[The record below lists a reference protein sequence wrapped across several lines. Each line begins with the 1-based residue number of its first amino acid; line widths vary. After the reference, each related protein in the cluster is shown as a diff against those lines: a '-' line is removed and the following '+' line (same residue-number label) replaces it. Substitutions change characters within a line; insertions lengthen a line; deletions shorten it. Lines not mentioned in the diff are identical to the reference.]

1 MSNSENLFFLRK
13 TILKKGNKQKFQNI
27 IPAYLNNFLI
37 DIFMM
42 NVPCSSSFCS
52 IFYKILSEKDQ
63 EVFSKISYTTF
74 YYWFRKVV
82 EKQDQLRAQILK
94 SAEFAHELNALNA
107 KNSSAVN
114 VRAAAYNNNLSALEN
129 STKADVVTSPAA
141 ALPEPAVKTS
151 QAPATTFSPGNV
163 SVNNYEVKP
172 SPQVVTDNLSVEE
185 NDPWANTGNDS
196 AQFLTPDEIE
206 KQKKDKER
214 QDYLKTRKEFCP
226 LPVLP
231 LTHLD
236 PDDPRNPVRTSN
248 RYNEIKHQKL
258 FYDQRGMIFD
268 GASAEN
274 ENEYMPIP
282 RLFQLNNELITWDN
296 QVNYAYNYTLKESNG
311 KEQFGSK
318 TSRQIYSFVISNFG
332 PYMGQK
338 CSFWFI
344 NKT

>member
-1 MSNSENLFFLRK
+1 MDKFNCLRIALINK
-13 TILKKGNKQKFQNI
+13 DKKQKVKML
-27 IPAYLNNFLI
+27 IPAFL
-37 DIFMM
+37 DTLLPEIFTMGI
-42 NVPCSSSFCS
+42 PCDLSYCS
-52 IFYKILSEKDQ
+52 IIFKMLSDKDK
-63 EVFSKISYTTF
+63 EAFSNIWYQTF
-74 YYWFRKVV
+74 FVWFRKVV
-82 EKQDQLRAQILK
+82 ENQDQLRAQILK
-94 SAEFAHELNALNA
+94 SAEFAHELNVLNA

-141 ALPEPAVKTS
+141 ALPEAAVKTS
-151 QAPATTFSPGNV
+151 QAPAATFSPGNV

-196 AQFLTPDEIE
+196 ADFLTPDEIE

-214 QDYLKTRKEFCP
+214 QDYLKTRKEYCP

-236 PDDPRNPVRTSN
+236 PDDPRNPVRTGN
-248 RYNEIKHQKL
+248 RYNETKHQKL

-274 ENEYMPIP
+274 ESEYMPIP
-282 RLFQLNNELITWDN
+282 RLFQLNDDLPTWDN
-296 QVNYAYNYTLKESNG
+296 NVIYLYHYTLKEKDGSEN
-311 KEQFGSK
+311 FGSK
-318 TSRQIYSFVISNFG
+318 NSREIYSFVISNFG

>member
-1 MSNSENLFFLRK
+1 MDKFNCLRIALINK
-13 TILKKGNKQKFQNI
+13 DKKQKVKML
-27 IPAYLNNFLI
+27 IPAFL
-37 DIFMM
+37 DTLLPEIFTMGI
-42 NVPCSSSFCS
+42 PCDLSYCS
-52 IFYKILSEKDQ
+52 IIFKMLSDKDK
-63 EVFSKISYTTF
+63 EAFSNIWYQTF
-74 YYWFRKVV
+74 FVWFRKVV
-82 EKQDQLRAQILK
+82 ENQDQLRAQILK

-172 SPQVVTDNLSVEE
+172 SPQVVIDNLSVEE

-196 AQFLTPDEIE
+196 ADFLTPDEIE

-214 QDYLKTRKEFCP
+214 QDYLKTRKEYCP

-236 PDDPRNPVRTSN
+236 PDDPRNPVRTGN
-248 RYNEIKHQKL
+248 RYNETKHQKL

-268 GASAEN
+268 GALSEN
-274 ENEYMPIP
+274 ESEYMPIP
-282 RLFQLNNELITWDN
+282 RLFQLNDDLPTWDN
-296 QVNYAYNYTLKESNG
+296 NVIYLYHYTLKEKDGSEN
-311 KEQFGSK
+311 FGSK
-318 TSRQIYSFVISNFG
+318 NSREIYSFVISNFG

>member
-1 MSNSENLFFLRK
+1 MDKFNCLRIALINK
-13 TILKKGNKQKFQNI
+13 DKKQKVKML
-27 IPAYLNNFLI
+27 IPAFL
-37 DIFMM
+37 DTLLPEIFTMGI
-42 NVPCSSSFCS
+42 PCDLSYCS
-52 IFYKILSEKDQ
+52 IIFKMLSDKDK
-63 EVFSKISYTTF
+63 EAFSNIWYQTF
-74 YYWFRKVV
+74 FVWFRKVV

-141 ALPEPAVKTS
+141 ALPEPAAKTP

-196 AQFLTPDEIE
+196 ADFLTPDEIE

-214 QDYLKTRKEFCP
+214 QDYLKTRKEYCP

-236 PDDPRNPVRTSN
+236 PDDPRNPVRTGN
-248 RYNEIKHQKL
+248 RYNETKHQKL

-268 GASAEN
+268 GASTEN
-274 ENEYMPIP
+274 ESEYMPIP
-282 RLFQLNNELITWDN
+282 RLFQLNDDLPTWDN
-296 QVNYAYNYTLKESNG
+296 NVIYLYHYTLKQKDGSEN
-311 KEQFGSK
+311 FGSK
-318 TSRQIYSFVISNFG
+318 NSREIYSFVISNFG

>member
-1 MSNSENLFFLRK
+1 M
-13 TILKKGNKQKFQNI
+13 
-27 IPAYLNNFLI
+27 
-37 DIFMM
+37 
-42 NVPCSSSFCS
+42 
-52 IFYKILSEKDQ
+52 
-63 EVFSKISYTTF
+63 
-74 YYWFRKVV
+74 
-82 EKQDQLRAQILK
+82 
-94 SAEFAHELNALNA
+94 LNA

-114 VRAAAYNNNLSALEN
+114 VRATAYNNNLSALEN

-196 AQFLTPDEIE
+196 ADFLTPDEIE

-214 QDYLKTRKEFCP
+214 QDYLKTRKEYCP

-236 PDDPRNPVRTSN
+236 PDDPRNPVRTGN
-248 RYNEIKHQKL
+248 RYNETKHQKL

-274 ENEYMPIP
+274 ESEYMPIP
-282 RLFQLNNELITWDN
+282 RLFQLNDDLPTWDN
-296 QVNYAYNYTLKESNG
+296 NVIYLYHYTLKEKDGSEN
-311 KEQFGSK
+311 FGSK
-318 TSRQIYSFVISNFG
+318 NSREIYSFVISNFG

>member
-1 MSNSENLFFLRK
+1 MDKFNCLRIALINK
-13 TILKKGNKQKFQNI
+13 DKKQKVKML
-27 IPAYLNNFLI
+27 IPAFL
-37 DIFMM
+37 DTLLPEIFTMGI
-42 NVPCSSSFCS
+42 PCDLSYCS
-52 IFYKILSEKDQ
+52 IIFKMLSDKDK
-63 EVFSKISYTTF
+63 EAFSNIWYQTF
-74 YYWFRKVV
+74 FVWFRKVV
-82 EKQDQLRAQILK
+82 ENQDQLRAQILK

-114 VRAAAYNNNLSALEN
+114 VRAAAYNNNLSALEKA
-129 STKADVVTSPAA
+129 TKADVVTSPAA

-196 AQFLTPDEIE
+196 ADFLTPDEIE

-231 LTHLD
+231 LNHLD

>member
-1 MSNSENLFFLRK
+1 MDKFNCLRIALINK
-13 TILKKGNKQKFQNI
+13 DKKQKVKML
-27 IPAYLNNFLI
+27 IPAFL
-37 DIFMM
+37 DTLLPEIFTMGI
-42 NVPCSSSFCS
+42 PCDLSYCS
-52 IFYKILSEKDQ
+52 IIFKMLSDKDK
-63 EVFSKISYTTF
+63 EAFSNIWYQTF
-74 YYWFRKVV
+74 FVWFRKVV
-82 EKQDQLRAQILK
+82 ENQDQLRAQILK
-94 SAEFAHELNALNA
+94 NAEFAHELNSLASERITEA
-107 KNSSAVN
+107 N
-114 VRAAAYNNNLSALEN
+114 V
-129 STKADVVTSPAA
+129 DTSPAS
-141 ALPEPAVKTS
+141 ALSEPAVKNS

-185 NDPWANTGNDS
+185 NDPWANTTGNDS
-196 AQFLTPDEIE
+196 ADFLTPDEIE

-214 QDYLKTRKEFCP
+214 QDYLKSRKEYCP

-236 PDDPRNPVRTSN
+236 PDDPRNPVRTGN
-248 RYNEIKHQKL
+248 RYNETKHQKL

-274 ENEYMPIP
+274 ESEYMPIP
-282 RLFQLNNELITWDN
+282 RLFQLNDDLPTWDN
-296 QVNYAYNYTLKESNG
+296 NVIYLYHYTLKEKDGSEN
-311 KEQFGSK
+311 FGSK
-318 TSRQIYSFVISNFG
+318 NSREIYSFVISNFG

>member
-1 MSNSENLFFLRK
+1 MDKFNCLRIALINK
-13 TILKKGNKQKFQNI
+13 DKKQKVKML
-27 IPAYLNNFLI
+27 IPAFL
-37 DIFMM
+37 DTLLPEIFTMGI
-42 NVPCSSSFCS
+42 PCDLSYCS
-52 IFYKILSEKDQ
+52 IIFKMLSDKDK
-63 EVFSKISYTTF
+63 EAFSNIWYQTF
-74 YYWFRKVV
+74 FVWFRKVV
-82 EKQDQLRAQILK
+82 ENQDQLRAQILK

-114 VRAAAYNNNLSALEN
+114 IRAAAYNNNLSALEN

-141 ALPEPAVKTS
+141 ALPEPAAKTS

-214 QDYLKTRKEFCP
+214 QDYLKTRKEYCP

-236 PDDPRNPVRTSN
+236 PDDPRNPVRTGN
-248 RYNEIKHQKL
+248 RYNETKHQKL

-274 ENEYMPIP
+274 ESEYMPIP
-282 RLFQLNNELITWDN
+282 RLFQLNDDLPTWDN
-296 QVNYAYNYTLKESNG
+296 NVIYLYHYTLKQKDGSEN
-311 KEQFGSK
+311 FGSK
-318 TSRQIYSFVISNFG
+318 NSREIYSFVISNFG

-344 NKT
+344 N

>member
-1 MSNSENLFFLRK
+1 MDKFNCLRIALINK
-13 TILKKGNKQKFQNI
+13 DKKQKVKML
-27 IPAYLNNFLI
+27 IPAFL
-37 DIFMM
+37 DTLLPEIFTMGI
-42 NVPCSSSFCS
+42 PCDLSYCS
-52 IFYKILSEKDQ
+52 IIFKMLSDKDK
-63 EVFSKISYTTF
+63 EAFSNIWYQTF
-74 YYWFRKVV
+74 FVWFRKVV
-82 EKQDQLRAQILK
+82 ENQDQLRAQILK
-94 SAEFAHELNALNA
+94 SAEFAHELNVLNA

-141 ALPEPAVKTS
+141 ALPEAAVKTS
-151 QAPATTFSPGNV
+151 QAPAATFSPGNV

-196 AQFLTPDEIE
+196 ADFLTPDEIE

-214 QDYLKTRKEFCP
+214 QDYLKTRKEYCP

-236 PDDPRNPVRTSN
+236 PDDPRNPVRTGN
-248 RYNEIKHQKL
+248 RYNETKHQKL

-274 ENEYMPIP
+274 ESEYMPIP
-282 RLFQLNNELITWDN
+282 RLFQLNDDLPTWDN
-296 QVNYAYNYTLKESNG
+296 NVIYLYHYTLKEKDGN
-311 KEQFGSK
+311 ENFGSK
-318 TSRQIYSFVISNFG
+318 NSREIYSFVISNFG

>member
-1 MSNSENLFFLRK
+1 MDKFNCLRIALINK
-13 TILKKGNKQKFQNI
+13 DKKQKVKML
-27 IPAYLNNFLI
+27 IPAFL
-37 DIFMM
+37 DTLLPEIFTMGI
-42 NVPCSSSFCS
+42 PCDLSYCS
-52 IFYKILSEKDQ
+52 IIFKMLSDKDK
-63 EVFSKISYTTF
+63 EAFSNIWYQTF
-74 YYWFRKVV
+74 FVWFRKVV
-82 EKQDQLRAQILK
+82 ENQDQLRAQILK

-141 ALPEPAVKTS
+141 ALPEPAAKTS

-214 QDYLKTRKEFCP
+214 QDYLKTRKEYCP

-236 PDDPRNPVRTSN
+236 PDDPRNPVRTGN
-248 RYNEIKHQKL
+248 RYNETKHQKL

-274 ENEYMPIP
+274 ESEYMPIP
-282 RLFQLNNELITWDN
+282 RLFQLNDDLPTWDN
-296 QVNYAYNYTLKESNG
+296 NVIYLYHYTLKQKDGSEN
-311 KEQFGSK
+311 FGSK
-318 TSRQIYSFVISNFG
+318 NSREIYSFVISNFG

>member
-1 MSNSENLFFLRK
+1 MDKFNCLRIALINK
-13 TILKKGNKQKFQNI
+13 DKKQKVKML
-27 IPAYLNNFLI
+27 IPAFL
-37 DIFMM
+37 DTLLPEIFTMGI
-42 NVPCSSSFCS
+42 PCDLSYCS
-52 IFYKILSEKDQ
+52 IIFKMLSDKDK
-63 EVFSKISYTTF
+63 EAFSNIWYQTF
-74 YYWFRKVV
+74 FVWFRKVV
-82 EKQDQLRAQILK
+82 ENQDQLRAQILK
-94 SAEFAHELNALNA
+94 NAEFAHEFNALNA

-129 STKADVVTSPAA
+129 STKADFVTSPAA
-141 ALPEPAVKTS
+141 ALPEPAAKTS

-163 SVNNYEVKP
+163 LVNNYEVKP

-185 NDPWANTGNDS
+185 NDPWVNTGNDS
-196 AQFLTPDEIE
+196 ADFLTPDEIE

-214 QDYLKTRKEFCP
+214 QDYIKTRKEYCP

-236 PDDPRNPVRTSN
+236 PDDPRNPVRTGN
-248 RYNEIKHQKL
+248 RYNETKHQKL

-274 ENEYMPIP
+274 ESEYMPIP
-282 RLFQLNNELITWDN
+282 RLFQLNDDLPTWDN
-296 QVNYAYNYTLKESNG
+296 NVIYLYHYTLKEKDGSENI
-311 KEQFGSK
+311 GSK
-318 TSRQIYSFVISNFG
+318 NSREIYSFVISNFG

>member
-1 MSNSENLFFLRK
+1 MDKFNCLRIALINK
-13 TILKKGNKQKFQNI
+13 DKKQKVKML
-27 IPAYLNNFLI
+27 IPAFL
-37 DIFMM
+37 DTLLPEIFTMGI
-42 NVPCSSSFCS
+42 PCDLSYCS
-52 IFYKILSEKDQ
+52 IIFKMLSDKDK
-63 EVFSKISYTTF
+63 EAFSNIWYQTF
-74 YYWFRKVV
+74 FVWFRKVV

-141 ALPEPAVKTS
+141 ALPEPAAKTS

-196 AQFLTPDEIE
+196 ADFLTPDEIE

-214 QDYLKTRKEFCP
+214 QDYLKTRKEYCP

-236 PDDPRNPVRTSN
+236 PDDPRNPVRTGN
-248 RYNEIKHQKL
+248 RYNETKHQKL

-268 GASAEN
+268 GASTEN
-274 ENEYMPIP
+274 ESEYMPIP
-282 RLFQLNNELITWDN
+282 RLFQLNDDLPTWDN
-296 QVNYAYNYTLKESNG
+296 NVIYLYHYTLKQKDGSEN
-311 KEQFGSK
+311 FGSK
-318 TSRQIYSFVISNFG
+318 NSREIYSFVISNFG

>member
-1 MSNSENLFFLRK
+1 MDKFNCLRIALINK
-13 TILKKGNKQKFQNI
+13 DKKQKVKML
-27 IPAYLNNFLI
+27 IPAFL
-37 DIFMM
+37 DTLLPEIFTMGI
-42 NVPCSSSFCS
+42 PCDLSYCS
-52 IFYKILSEKDQ
+52 IIFKMLSDKDK
-63 EVFSKISYTTF
+63 EAFSNIWYQTF
-74 YYWFRKVV
+74 FVWFRKVV
-82 EKQDQLRAQILK
+82 ENQDQLRAQILK

-114 VRAAAYNNNLSALEN
+114 VRATAYNNNLSALEN

-196 AQFLTPDEIE
+196 ADFLTPDEIE

-214 QDYLKTRKEFCP
+214 QDYLKSRKEYCP

-236 PDDPRNPVRTSN
+236 PDDPRNPVRTGN
-248 RYNEIKHQKL
+248 RYNETKHQKL

-274 ENEYMPIP
+274 ESEYMPIP
-282 RLFQLNNELITWDN
+282 RLFQLNDDLPTWDN
-296 QVNYAYNYTLKESNG
+296 NVIYLYHYTLKEKDGSEN
-311 KEQFGSK
+311 FGSK
-318 TSRQIYSFVISNFG
+318 NSREIYSFVISNFG

>member
-1 MSNSENLFFLRK
+1 MDKFNCLRIALINK
-13 TILKKGNKQKFQNI
+13 DKKQKVKML
-27 IPAYLNNFLI
+27 IPAFL
-37 DIFMM
+37 DTLLPEIFTMGI
-42 NVPCSSSFCS
+42 PCDLSYCS
-52 IFYKILSEKDQ
+52 IIFKMLSDKDK
-63 EVFSKISYTTF
+63 EAFSNIWYQTF
-74 YYWFRKVV
+74 FVWFRKVV

-114 VRAAAYNNNLSALEN
+114 VRATAYNNNLSALEN

>member
-1 MSNSENLFFLRK
+1 MDKFNCLRIALINK
-13 TILKKGNKQKFQNI
+13 DKKQKVKML
-27 IPAYLNNFLI
+27 IPAFL
-37 DIFMM
+37 DTLLPEIFTMGI
-42 NVPCSSSFCS
+42 PCDLSYCS
-52 IFYKILSEKDQ
+52 IIFKMLSDKDK
-63 EVFSKISYTTF
+63 EAFSNIWYQTF
-74 YYWFRKVV
+74 FVWFRKVV
-82 EKQDQLRAQILK
+82 ENQDQLRAQILK

-141 ALPEPAVKTS
+141 ALPEPAAKTS

-196 AQFLTPDEIE
+196 ADFLTPDEIE

-214 QDYLKTRKEFCP
+214 QDYLKTRKEYCP

-236 PDDPRNPVRTSN
+236 PDDPRNPVRTGN
-248 RYNEIKHQKL
+248 RYNETKHQKL

-268 GASAEN
+268 GASTEN
-274 ENEYMPIP
+274 ESEYMPIP
-282 RLFQLNNELITWDN
+282 RLFQLNDDLPTWDN
-296 QVNYAYNYTLKESNG
+296 NVIYLYHYTLKQKDGSEN
-311 KEQFGSK
+311 FGSK
-318 TSRQIYSFVISNFG
+318 NSREIYSFVISNFG

>member
-1 MSNSENLFFLRK
+1 MDKFNCLRIALINK
-13 TILKKGNKQKFQNI
+13 DKKQKVKML
-27 IPAYLNNFLI
+27 IPAFL
-37 DIFMM
+37 DTLLPEIFTMGI
-42 NVPCSSSFCS
+42 PCDLSYCS
-52 IFYKILSEKDQ
+52 IIFKMLSDKDK
-63 EVFSKISYTTF
+63 EAFSNIWYQTF
-74 YYWFRKVV
+74 FVWFRKVV
-82 EKQDQLRAQILK
+82 ENQDQLRAQILK
-94 SAEFAHELNALNA
+94 NAEFAHELNALNA

-114 VRAAAYNNNLSALEN
+114 VRATAYNNNLSALEN

-196 AQFLTPDEIE
+196 ADFLTPDEIE

-214 QDYLKTRKEFCP
+214 QDYLKSRKEYCP

-236 PDDPRNPVRTSN
+236 PDDPRNPVRTGN
-248 RYNEIKHQKL
+248 RYNETKHQKL

-274 ENEYMPIP
+274 ESEYMPIP
-282 RLFQLNNELITWDN
+282 RLFQLNDDLPTWDN
-296 QVNYAYNYTLKESNG
+296 NVIYLYHYTLKEKDGSEN
-311 KEQFGSK
+311 FGSK
-318 TSRQIYSFVISNFG
+318 NSREIYSFVISNFG

>member
-1 MSNSENLFFLRK
+1 MDKFNCLRIALINK
-13 TILKKGNKQKFQNI
+13 DKKQKVKML
-27 IPAYLNNFLI
+27 IPAFL
-37 DIFMM
+37 DTLLPEIFTMGI
-42 NVPCSSSFCS
+42 PCDLSYCS
-52 IFYKILSEKDQ
+52 IIFKMLSDKDK
-63 EVFSKISYTTF
+63 EAFSNIWYQTF
-74 YYWFRKVV
+74 FVWFRKVV
-82 EKQDQLRAQILK
+82 ENQDQLRAQILK

-114 VRAAAYNNNLSALEN
+114 VRATAYNNNLSALEN

>member
-1 MSNSENLFFLRK
+1 MDKFNCLRIALINK
-13 TILKKGNKQKFQNI
+13 DKKQKVKML
-27 IPAYLNNFLI
+27 IPAFL
-37 DIFMM
+37 DTLLPEIFTMGI
-42 NVPCSSSFCS
+42 PCDLSYCS
-52 IFYKILSEKDQ
+52 IIFKMLSDKDK
-63 EVFSKISYTTF
+63 EAFSNIWYQTF
-74 YYWFRKVV
+74 FVWFRKVV
-82 EKQDQLRAQILK
+82 ENQDQLRAQILK

-141 ALPEPAVKTS
+141 ALPEPAAKTS

-196 AQFLTPDEIE
+196 ADFLTPDEIE

-214 QDYLKTRKEFCP
+214 QDYLKTRKEYCP

-236 PDDPRNPVRTSN
+236 PDDPRNPVRTGN
-248 RYNEIKHQKL
+248 RYNETKHQKL

-274 ENEYMPIP
+274 ESEYMPIP
-282 RLFQLNNELITWDN
+282 RLFQLNDDLPTWDN
-296 QVNYAYNYTLKESNG
+296 NVIYLYHYTLKEKDGSEN
-311 KEQFGSK
+311 FGSK
-318 TSRQIYSFVISNFG
+318 NSREIYSFVISNFG

>member
-1 MSNSENLFFLRK
+1 MDKFNCLRIALINK
-13 TILKKGNKQKFQNI
+13 DKKQKVKML
-27 IPAYLNNFLI
+27 IPAFL
-37 DIFMM
+37 DTLLPEIFTMGI
-42 NVPCSSSFCS
+42 PCDLSYCS
-52 IFYKILSEKDQ
+52 IIFKMLSDKDK
-63 EVFSKISYTTF
+63 EAFSNIWYQTF
-74 YYWFRKVV
+74 FVWFRKVV
-82 EKQDQLRAQILK
+82 ENQDQLRAQILK

-141 ALPEPAVKTS
+141 ALPEPAAKTS
-151 QAPATTFSPGNV
+151 QAPATTFSPSNV

-196 AQFLTPDEIE
+196 ADFLTPDEIE

-214 QDYLKTRKEFCP
+214 QDYLKTRKEYCP

-236 PDDPRNPVRTSN
+236 PDDPRNPVRTGN
-248 RYNEIKHQKL
+248 RYNETKHQKL

-274 ENEYMPIP
+274 ESEYMPIP
-282 RLFQLNNELITWDN
+282 RLFQLNDDLPTWDN
-296 QVNYAYNYTLKESNG
+296 NVIYLYHYTLKEKDGGEN
-311 KEQFGSK
+311 FGSK
-318 TSRQIYSFVISNFG
+318 NSREIYSFVISNFG

>member
-1 MSNSENLFFLRK
+1 MDKFNCLRIALINK
-13 TILKKGNKQKFQNI
+13 DKKQKVKML
-27 IPAYLNNFLI
+27 IPAFL
-37 DIFMM
+37 DTLLPEIFTMGI
-42 NVPCSSSFCS
+42 PCDLSYCS
-52 IFYKILSEKDQ
+52 IIFKMLSDKDK
-63 EVFSKISYTTF
+63 EAFSNIWYQTF
-74 YYWFRKVV
+74 FVWFRKVV

-141 ALPEPAVKTS
+141 ALPEPAAKTS

-196 AQFLTPDEIE
+196 ADFLTPDDIE

-214 QDYLKTRKEFCP
+214 QDYLKTRKEYCP

-236 PDDPRNPVRTSN
+236 PDDPRNPVRTGN
-248 RYNEIKHQKL
+248 RYNETKHQKL

-268 GASAEN
+268 GASTEN
-274 ENEYMPIP
+274 ESEYMPIP
-282 RLFQLNNELITWDN
+282 RLFQLNDDLPTWDN
-296 QVNYAYNYTLKESNG
+296 NVIYLYHYTLKQKDGSEN
-311 KEQFGSK
+311 FGSK
-318 TSRQIYSFVISNFG
+318 NSREIYSFVISNFG

>member
-13 TILKKGNKQKFQNI
+13 TILKKSNKQKFQNI

-114 VRAAAYNNNLSALEN
+114 VRATAYNNNLSALEN

-141 ALPEPAVKTS
+141 ALPEPA
-151 QAPATTFSPGNV
+151 
-163 SVNNYEVKP
+163 
-172 SPQVVTDNLSVEE
+172 PQVVTDNLSVEE

>member
-1 MSNSENLFFLRK
+1 MDKFNCLRIALINK
-13 TILKKGNKQKFQNI
+13 DKKQKVKML
-27 IPAYLNNFLI
+27 IPAFL
-37 DIFMM
+37 DTLLPEIFTMGI
-42 NVPCSSSFCS
+42 PCDLSYCS
-52 IFYKILSEKDQ
+52 IIFKMLSDKDK
-63 EVFSKISYTTF
+63 EAFSNIWYQTF
-74 YYWFRKVV
+74 FVWFRKVV
-82 EKQDQLRAQILK
+82 ENQDQLRAQILK

-141 ALPEPAVKTS
+141 ALPEPAAKTS

-214 QDYLKTRKEFCP
+214 QDYLKTRKEYCP

-236 PDDPRNPVRTSN
+236 PDDPRNPVRTGN
-248 RYNEIKHQKL
+248 RYNETKHQKL

-274 ENEYMPIP
+274 ECEYMPIP
-282 RLFQLNNELITWDN
+282 RLFQLNDDLPTWDN
-296 QVNYAYNYTLKESNG
+296 NVIYLYHYTLKQKDGSEN
-311 KEQFGSK
+311 FGSK
-318 TSRQIYSFVISNFG
+318 NSREIYSFVISNFG

>member
-1 MSNSENLFFLRK
+1 MDKFNCLRIALINK
-13 TILKKGNKQKFQNI
+13 DKKQKVKML
-27 IPAYLNNFLI
+27 IPAFL
-37 DIFMM
+37 DTLLPEIFTMGI
-42 NVPCSSSFCS
+42 PCDLSYCS
-52 IFYKILSEKDQ
+52 IIFKMLSDKDK
-63 EVFSKISYTTF
+63 EAFSNIWYQTF
-74 YYWFRKVV
+74 FVWFRKVV
-82 EKQDQLRAQILK
+82 ENQDQLRAQILK

-141 ALPEPAVKTS
+141 ALPEPAAKTS

-206 KQKKDKER
+206 KQKKDKAR
-214 QDYLKTRKEFCP
+214 QDYLKTRKEYCP

-236 PDDPRNPVRTSN
+236 PDDPRNPVRTGN
-248 RYNEIKHQKL
+248 RYNETKHQKL

-274 ENEYMPIP
+274 ESEFMPIP
-282 RLFQLNNELITWDN
+282 RLFQLNDDLPTWDN
-296 QVNYAYNYTLKESNG
+296 NVIYLYHYTLKQKDGSEN
-311 KEQFGSK
+311 FGSK
-318 TSRQIYSFVISNFG
+318 NSREIYSFVISNFG

>member
-1 MSNSENLFFLRK
+1 MDKFNCLRIALINK
-13 TILKKGNKQKFQNI
+13 DKKQKVKML
-27 IPAYLNNFLI
+27 IPAFL
-37 DIFMM
+37 DTLLPEIFTMGI
-42 NVPCSSSFCS
+42 PCDLSYCS
-52 IFYKILSEKDQ
+52 IIFKMLSDKDK
-63 EVFSKISYTTF
+63 EAFSNIWYQTF
-74 YYWFRKVV
+74 FVWFRKVV
-82 EKQDQLRAQILK
+82 ENQDQLRAQILK

-141 ALPEPAVKTS
+141 ALPEPAAKTS

-196 AQFLTPDEIE
+196 ADFLTPDEIE

-214 QDYLKTRKEFCP
+214 QDYLKTRKEYCP

-236 PDDPRNPVRTSN
+236 PDDPRNPVRTGN
-248 RYNEIKHQKL
+248 RYNETKHQKL

-274 ENEYMPIP
+274 ESEYMPIP
-282 RLFQLNNELITWDN
+282 RLFQLNDDLPTWDN
-296 QVNYAYNYTLKESNG
+296 NVIYLYHYTLKQKDGSEN
-311 KEQFGSK
+311 FGSK
-318 TSRQIYSFVISNFG
+318 NSREIYSFVISNFG